1 MPESEP
7 RQILNTLLKIGLFV
21 LLEIVGLWVFGIVLL
36 PITGYFGAA
45 ALSVLLAAVVANFLV
60 MRIYERTHLAR
71 IGLMWNAGAARNVLV
86 GLVGGAAAAYVVVG
100 GPLLVGAAE
109 LQAVPGATTNWR
121 TLLFV
126 SALLLFGA
134 FGEEM
139 FFRGYGFQ
147 VLMGV
152 MGPWGTILPVSVL
165 FGLAHQGNQN
175 VTTMGLV
182 NTVGWGVV
190 LGYAF
195 LRSGDLWLPIG
206 LHFAWNWTLPMFG
219 VNLSGFT
226 IRVTG
231 YAVHWKTSALWS
243 GGDYGPEA
251 SLLTTLVLVV
261 LLVSLHKAPLLRQR
275 PFLLGARW
283 ED

>member
-1 MPESEP
+1 MPEGESK
-7 RQILNTLLKIGLFV
+7 RIFDAFLKVGLFV
-21 LLEIVGLWVFGIVLL
+21 VLEIVGLWVFGLLLL
-36 PITGYFGAA
+36 PITGYFATA

-60 MRIYERTHLAR
+60 MRIYERTHLAH
-71 IGLMWNAGAARNVLV
+71 IGLIWNARAARNVLV
-86 GLVGGAAAAYVVVG
+86 GLVGGAAAAYMVVG
-100 GPLLVGAAE
+100 GPLLVGVAE
-109 LQAVPGATTNWR
+109 LQTVAGATTNWG
-121 TLLFV
+121 TVLFV
-126 SALLLFGA
+126 SGLLLFGA

-147 VLMGV
+147 VLMNV
-152 MGPWGTILPVSVL
+152 VGPWATILPVSVL

-182 NTVGWGVV
+182 NTTGWGLV

-195 LRSGDLWLPIG
+195 LRSGDLWLPSG

-231 YAVHWKTSALWS
+231 YTVHWKTSMLWS
-243 GGDYGPEA
+243 GGNYGPEA
-251 SLLTTLVLVV
+251 SLLTTLVIVA
-261 LLVSLHKAPLLRQR
+261 LLIFLHKAPLLRQK
-275 PFLLGARW
+275 PYLVSARW